1 MSDGAGLQN
10 VRRHAATALVATAAS
25 WAAALPERLALPFG
39 AALGGAAARC
49 LRRRAGVALANLE
62 LVLPDRSEAERLA
75 IWRSSC
81 AELGRCAVEW
91 ARLPT
96 LSTEALLERVE
107 VVGLEHL
114 AKAADLGRGVLAITA
129 HYGNFEY
136 IPAVVRARLP
146 GARVSVVGRTM
157 PTVALQSMLEARRV
171 RGGGAVIPQ
180 DARAILRALREGTII
195 GILIDHYTRE
205 RRGGVLAPFLG
216 VRAWTTA
223 GPALLAL
230 RTGAPAVPLHIQR
243 ARDGQHRIEVEPPLE
258 LPQSGDRER
267 DVAVATARM
276 NEAVGRWICED
287 PVPWT
292 WSHRRFRHSPDLEPP
307 GKEAR

>member
-1 MSDGAGLQN
+1 
-10 VRRHAATALVATAAS
+10 
-25 WAAALPERLALPFG
+25 
-39 AALGGAAARC
+39 
-49 LRRRAGVALANLE
+49 VALANLE

-157 PTVALQSMLEARRV
+157 PTAAMQSMLEARRV

-276 NEAVGRWICED
+276 NEVVGRWIRQD